1 MILVLLAV
9 SHIWRRC
16 PWRGTIEL
24 LLACRGLL
32 RRGVVVAMV
41 IHMILLTWIGHIE
54 GCREEEE
61 GDEVWIEARER
72 LAVDGSG
79 R

>member
-1 MILVLLAV
+1 
-9 SHIWRRC
+9 
-16 PWRGTIEL
+16 
-24 LLACRGLL
+24 
-32 RRGVVVAMV
+32 MV